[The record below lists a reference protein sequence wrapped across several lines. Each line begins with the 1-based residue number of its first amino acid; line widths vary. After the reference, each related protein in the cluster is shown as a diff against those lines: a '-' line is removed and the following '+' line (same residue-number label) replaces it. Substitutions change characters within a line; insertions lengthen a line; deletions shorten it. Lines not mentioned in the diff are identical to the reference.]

1 MAGITSRRKRD
12 RRLSRMTGE
21 SETWELTCTT
31 SEGLYLLRDEGAAEE
46 GDPEEVLEGGRE
58 LQRRERHR

>member
-1 MAGITSRRKRD
+1 MPSLGY
-12 RRLSRMTGE
+12 LPRMTGE

-31 SEGLYLLRDEGAAEE
+31 SEGLYLRRDEGATEE
-46 GDPEEVLEGGRE
+46 GDPEEVLVGGRE